1 MIGRGGGLI
10 QKRGDLG
17 QVEGECPVRQ
27 GRRGSAQGAHRGG
40 GAPSLQA
47 PGGGDGGSE
56 HRWSCAVPAAAGSGT
71 SGPLKG
77 PSNSCDA
84 TDKPERAILAQRDPQ
99 QCSISPPAATTE
111 ARKAPQ
117 SPAGSPPPRAH
128 QLSGAVGPRRCRAAL
143 HR

>member
-47 PGGGDGGSE
+47 PGGGDGALSTGG
-56 HRWSCAVPAAAGSGT
+56 AALSLQLRGVG
-71 SGPLKG
+71 
-77 PSNSCDA
+77 
-84 TDKPERAILAQRDPQ
+84 
-99 QCSISPPAATTE
+99 
-111 ARKAPQ
+111 
-117 SPAGSPPPRAH
+117 PAG
-128 QLSGAVGPRRCRAAL
+128 L
-143 HR
+143 